1 MLPVS
6 HDDVSEETKKVVQL
20 FMAHAR
26 GFLQGRG
33 RSDWEARTILKK
45 YETEATRNA
54 LEMAYEG
61 WEESRQP
68 CSAEQLVQWFA
79 ELVWDG
85 LTDDDDI
92 PFPYNFTAPV
102 VGGPLST
109 EFLEAIDKTEAE
121 VLEMTKKEK
130 SPEEGFKLA
139 LHTMPA
145 FVSTET
151 SPPRT
156 QNVPAVPASPLA
168 QLNDET
174 DATARKQGRGDDGQ
188 RMPPG
193 SRDTNRTS
201 KQCGAA
207 PLAAK
212 NEQLMDVDLMDE
224 IWSSRF
230 SKYLRRN
237 HGPGCFRVKIPMEKA
252 WSLLGQDIAR
262 VFGFLRTDWRP
273 IRLYTYGSDHF
284 LHVGLLVRKNQTK
297 GKNKDVVREKL
308 PELFSI
314 LKQWSVQ
321 AQGSG
326 KADCL
331 ADVLALHR
339 YMGPRYRRLDT
350 QQALENPQVIESM
363 G

>member
-1 MLPVS
+1 MVS
-6 HDDVSEETKKVVQL
+6 TNLSSQTYVQILLFDFNGEADVTSL
-20 FMAHAR
+20 
-26 GFLQGRG
+26 
-33 RSDWEARTILKK
+33 
-45 YETEATRNA
+45 
-54 LEMAYEG
+54 
-61 WEESRQP
+61 
-68 CSAEQLVQWFA
+68 
-79 ELVWDG
+79 
-85 LTDDDDI
+85 DDI

-121 VLEMTKKEK
+121 VLGMIKKER
-130 SPEEGFKLA
+130 SPEKGVKLA

-145 FVSTET
+145 FVRTEA
-151 SPPRT
+151 SPPKT
-156 QNVPAVPASPLA
+156 QNLPDVPASPLLQLA
-168 QLNDET
+168 QLAKAEPPSPENTSILGKRKNDEP
-174 DATARKQGRGDDGQ
+174 DATARKQGRGNDGK
-188 RMPPG
+188 RTPPG
-193 SRDTNRTS
+193 SPDTNRTS
-201 KQCGAA
+201 KQCGAT

-212 NEQLMDVDLMDE
+212 DEQLMDVDLMDE
-224 IWSSRF
+224 IWSSRV

-237 HGPGCFRVKIPMEKA
+237 HGPGFFRVKIPMEKA

-273 IRLYTYGSDHF
+273 IRLYTYGSDDF

-297 GKNKDVVREKL
+297 GKKMDVVREKL

-321 AQGSG
+321 AQRSG

-350 QQALENPQVIESM
+350 EQTLENPQVIASM